1 MDWPKSPDSLIQ
13 TFAEALPEAPGVERR
28 KMFGYPAAFVGG
40 NLFASLHGSDV
51 VLRLPGDARA
61 VLLNQPGAH
70 IFEPMAGR
78 PMREYVVLPPAI
90 IADRPTLREW
100 VDRAFQHAV
109 GLAPKEPKPA
119 RKKAS
124 SK

>member
-1 MDWPKSPDSLIQ
+1 VDWPKSPESLIQ
-13 TFAEALPEAPGVERR
+13 IFTEALPEAPTIEQR
-28 KMFGYPAAFVGG
+28 KMFGYPAAFTRG

-51 VLRLPGDARA
+51 VLRLPDNARA
-61 VLLNQPGAH
+61 ALLAQPGAR

-90 IADRPTLREW
+90 VADGATLREW
-100 VDRAFQHAV
+100 VDRAFQHVA
-109 GLAPKEPKPA
+109 GMAPKEPKPVK
-119 RKKAS
+119 KKAA